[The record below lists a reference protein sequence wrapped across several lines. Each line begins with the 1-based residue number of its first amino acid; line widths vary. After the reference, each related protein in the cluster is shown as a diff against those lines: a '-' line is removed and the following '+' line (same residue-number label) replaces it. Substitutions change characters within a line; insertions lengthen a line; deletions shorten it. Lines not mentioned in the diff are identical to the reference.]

1 MRVKGRIVA
10 SHDKMLMP
18 RGSSIYTTS
27 ISSSSSR
34 DMQRQGHVPRRHG
47 SEDDGSLSVPL
58 VEVVRVT
65 ITSSIII
72 IIGHA
77 TASMHAL
84 PLRHGGGAQAW
95 RAAGVWVVL
104 VVEGRWIDGS
114 GIVGGVG
121 VGAVGRGR
129 SRGVVEAHDKGEA
142 GTQ

>member
-1 MRVKGRIVA
+1 MRVKGRVVA

-18 RGSSIYTTS
+18 RGSSIHTTT
-27 ISSSSSR
+27 SSSR
-34 DMQRQGHVPRRHG
+34 DMRRQGHLPSRHG
-47 SEDDGSLSVPL
+47 SEDMGSLPVPL
-58 VEVVRVT
+58 VQVAHAT
-65 ITSSIII
+65 ITTSIII